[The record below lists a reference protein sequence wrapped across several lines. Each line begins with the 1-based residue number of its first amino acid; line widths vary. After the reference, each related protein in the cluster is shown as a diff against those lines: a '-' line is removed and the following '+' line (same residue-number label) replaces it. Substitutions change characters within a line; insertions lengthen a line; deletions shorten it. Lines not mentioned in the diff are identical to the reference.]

1 MNVLNM
7 YVEEMSFLK
16 RSFYC
21 LKYNMFMY
29 TDESSKSEV
38 SEVLEYRLLLGTRN
52 WIKTISYQKKKK
64 VSNL

>member
-21 LKYNMFMY
+21 HKYNMFMY

-38 SEVLEYRLLLGTRN
+38 SEVLEYHLLLGTRN
-52 WIKTISYQKKKK
+52 WVKTISYQKKKK